1 MDVVLAKMSW
11 KLIPCLRS
19 ELRLDIV
26 LKCGQS
32 FRWKSFNDQPD
43 QWIGVLGSR
52 VWLLSQDQDHL
63 KYKTFPKAE
72 EDSGALD
79 AFLTD
84 YFQLKVKLQPLYKA
98 WAKEDPVFEKISSK
112 FSGVRMLRQHP
123 VENLFS
129 FICSSNNNIQ
139 RISSMVENLCIHF
152 GTEIWKHEGVS
163 YHTFPSAEQL
173 AKNPMKVEKKLRGL
187 GFGYRAAYIAK
198 SAKQIAENG
207 GEEYLLKLR
216 TLPYQ
221 EARDE
226 LLKLTGI
233 GPKVADCVLLMSLDQ
248 TAAIP
253 VDTHMF
259 QIAANKYL
267 PHLKGYKSVTDK
279 VYKEIGDHFRS
290 LYGDY
295 AGWAHSVRK
304 HLRINRLWPC
314 QRTLHTCV

>member
-1 MDVVLAKMSW
+1 MDGILGKMSW

-32 FRWKSFNDQPD
+32 FRWKSFNEQPD
-43 QWIGVLGSR
+43 QWIGVLDSR
-52 VWLLSQDQDHL
+52 VWLLSQDHDHL

-72 EDSGALD
+72 DSLALD
-79 AFLTD
+79 SFLTD
-84 YFQLKVKLQPLYKA
+84 YFQLKVKLEPLYKA

-139 RISSMVENLCIHF
+139 RISGMVENLCIHF
-152 GTEIWKHEGVS
+152 GTEIWNNEDTS
-163 YHTFPSAEQL
+163 YFTFPSVEQL
-173 AKNPMKVEKKLRGL
+173 AQKPTQVEKKLRDL

-198 SAKQIAENG
+198 SARQIADKG
-207 GEEYLLKLR
+207 GEEYLMKLR
-216 TLPYQ
+216 TLPYI

-259 QIAANKYL
+259 QIAATKYL

-295 AGWAHSVRK
+295 SGWAHSSPFRYYSA
-304 HLRINRLWPC
+304 RI
-314 QRTLHTCV
+314 